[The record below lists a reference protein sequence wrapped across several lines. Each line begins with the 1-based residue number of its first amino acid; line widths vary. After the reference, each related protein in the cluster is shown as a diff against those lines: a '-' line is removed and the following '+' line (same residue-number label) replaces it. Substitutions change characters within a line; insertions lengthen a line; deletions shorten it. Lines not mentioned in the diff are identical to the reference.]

1 MAKKKLFEDIK
12 QNPARI
18 YRTPGDV
25 LRDRRFGDAERL
37 EILRAWRDAKDD
49 PAERNEIDVMIAAL
63 DNRSTITLRNKRRQD
78 NGDDR
83 RWQDGSHRPGSPP
96 GQGTGRDALCAAYFA
111 GAVGDRG
118 CGDLRDLLPRETP
131 LP

>member
-37 EILRAWRDAKDD
+37 EILCAWRDAKDD
-49 PAERNEIDVMIAAL
+49 PAERGEIGAMIVALEGRLTTANDHAA
-63 DNRSTITLRNKRRQD
+63 
-78 NGDDR
+78 
-83 RWQDGSHRPGSPP
+83 
-96 GQGTGRDALCAAYFA
+96 
-111 GAVGDRG
+111 
-118 CGDLRDLLPRETP
+118 E
-131 LP
+131 